1 VAERSAACVAE
12 RSAACVAERSAACV
26 AERSGGAELPANKYW
41 CAIEDACV
49 AERHGGAPMTG
60 FVVTNAQL
68 LDAAAGERRP
78 GVSVSVEKDR
88 IVEVAEDG
96 AAVSRSEDMPV
107 LDAGGRTLM
116 PGLIDAHVHAAI
128 TTMDLTAMARRSP
141 TRVGIEAKTV
151 LERML
156 LRGFTT
162 VRDAGGMDAG
172 IQESLRA
179 GLITGPRVFRSGRV
193 LSQTGG
199 HGDIA
204 PASNDPHIG
213 TCAISSSS
221 FAHIA
226 DGPDAVR
233 RAAREE
239 LKGGADQIKVMA
251 GGGVATPTDPIDMVQ
266 YTEEEI
272 RAAVAEA
279 AARRTYAFAHAYIP
293 EAITRAVRAGVR
305 SIEHGNL
312 IDDAAASVMA
322 QHGCYLVPTLVI
334 YDQVAQFGRALNF
347 PAESLAKL
355 NDVFGA
361 GLASIDIALAAGVEI
376 GFGTDLLGETHD
388 AQSRELALRAKMQ
401 TAAEV
406 IRSATTVNA
415 ALLGRPGEL
424 GVIAPGAYAD
434 FLLVDGDPL
443 LDIGLLEGQ
452 GEHLDLIVRA
462 GEIVRNTLS

>member
-1 VAERSAACVAE
+1 
-12 RSAACVAERSAACV
+12 
-26 AERSGGAELPANKYW
+26 
-41 CAIEDACV
+41 
-49 AERHGGAPMTG
+49 MTD
-60 FVVTNAQL
+60 FVITNAQL
-68 LDAAAGERRP
+68 LDPARGERSP
-78 GVSVSVEKDR
+78 DASVRVEGDR
-88 IVEVAEDG
+88 IVEVTEDG
-96 AAVSRSEDMPV
+96 AALAGPADVEV
-107 LDAGGRTLM
+107 IDAGGRTLM

-128 TTMDLTAMARRSP
+128 TTMDLAAMARRSP
-141 TRVGIEAKTV
+141 TRVGIEAKGV

-156 LRGFTT
+156 RRGFTT
-162 VRDAGGMDAG
+162 VRDAGGLDTG
-172 IQESLRA
+172 LQEALQV
-179 GLITGPRVFRSGRV
+179 GLVTGPRVFRSGRV

-213 TCAISSSS
+213 ACSISSSS
-221 FAHIA
+221 FSHVA
-226 DGPDAVR
+226 DGVDAVR

-312 IDDAAASVMA
+312 IDSAAAGVMA
-322 QHGCYLVPTLVI
+322 EHGCYLVPTLVVF
-334 YDQVAQFGRALNF
+334 DQVAEFGRALNF
-347 PAESLAKL
+347 PASSLAKL
-355 NDVFGA
+355 DGVLRA
-361 GLASIDIALAAGVEI
+361 GLRSIDIASAAGVQI

-388 AQSRELALRAKMQ
+388 AQSRELVLRAQ
-401 TAAEV
+401 AQSPADV
-406 IRSATTVNA
+406 IRSATTTNA
-415 ALLGRPGEL
+415 ALLGRSDEL
-424 GVIAPGAYAD
+424 GVVASGACAD
-434 FLLVDGDPL
+434 LLLVDGDPL
-443 LDIGLLEGQ
+443 SDISVLGGQ

-462 GEIVRNTLS
+462 GEIVVKRIS